1 MTLTVVRERM
11 GNKPIKAA
19 EVSIEGQQLRIK
31 SDTKVLTKLIKSILP
46 IPTMIKTRN
55 GNKITKTWPVNAQEN
70 LRATLKQN
78 LYDPYRLAQNEEKP
92 EDGFRGEH
100 EEIVTLNFLKGEERH
115 LVGEKAS

>member
-31 SDTKVLTKLIKSILP
+31 SDTKVLSNLIKAIIP
-46 IPTMIKTRN
+46 IPTKIKIRN
-55 GNKITKTWPVNAQEN
+55 GNKVTKTCPSNADQN

-78 LYDPYRLAQNEEKP
+78 LHDPYRLAWADETP
-92 EDGFRGEH
+92 EDGFKGEY
-100 EEIVTLNFLKGEERH
+100 EEIMTLNLLNGEDRH
-115 LVGEKAS
+115 LVS